1 MARNGQRV
9 MVTWVHHLNELS
21 AAPRDPCVLL
31 TPLSGS
37 ELEQRAHRR
46 ALASKMA
53 EIVFGEAGLKIG
65 STQEGALRFFA
76 NDRPVSLFLSHATR
90 GGVSAIAVARTPV
103 GVDLEL
109 LQPYFEPAWNILHA
123 HEKDLL
129 ENLDSKTREQS
140 AQHHAFLKIW
150 TAKEACLKL
159 DGRGLLVEPGLL
171 EVIGHTARNHA
182 NAASY
187 KLDYFETDRLIACLA
202 ERNELE
208 HDQHLARS

>member
-1 MARNGQRV
+1 

-21 AAPRDPCVLL
+21 AASVGPSVLL

-37 ELEQRAHRR
+37 EFEQRAHRR
-46 ALASKMA
+46 ALALQMA

-76 NDRPVSLFLSHATR
+76 NNQPVSLFLSHATR

-109 LQPYFEPAWNILHA
+109 LQPHFEPAWNILHT
-123 HEKDLL
+123 HEKAL
-129 ENLDSKTREQS
+129 LDSKTREKS

-150 TAKEACLKL
+150 TGKEACLKL
-159 DGRGLLVEPGLL
+159 EGQGLLVEPGLL
-171 EVIGHTARNHA
+171 EVIGHTARSHA

-187 KLDYFETDRLIACLA
+187 QLDYFETDGFIACLA
-202 ERNELE
+202 ARNELE
-208 HDQHLARS
+208 DHQHLARNL

>member
-1 MARNGQRV
+1 M

-21 AAPRDPCVLL
+21 VGSVDPCVLL

-37 ELEQRAHRR
+37 EFVQRAHRR
-46 ALASKMA
+46 ALALKMA

-76 NDRPVSLFLSHATR
+76 NDQPVSLYLSHATR
-90 GGVSAIAVARTPV
+90 GGVSAIALARTPV

-109 LQPYFEPAWNILHA
+109 LQPHFEPAWNILHA
-123 HEKDLL
+123 REKARL
-129 ENLDSKTREQS
+129 ENLDSKTREKS

-150 TAKEACLKL
+150 TGKEACLKL
-159 DGRGLLVEPGLL
+159 DGQGLLVEPGLL

-182 NAASY
+182 TAASY
-187 KLDYFETDRLIACLA
+187 QLDYFETDRFIACLA
-202 ERNELE
+202 ERSELE
-208 HDQHLARS
+208 DDRHLARNL

>member
-1 MARNGQRV
+1 

-21 AAPRDPCVLL
+21 AASVGPCVLL

-37 ELEQRAHRR
+37 EFEQRAHRR
-46 ALASKMA
+46 ALALKMA

-65 STQEGALRFFA
+65 STQAGALRFFA
-76 NDRPVSLFLSHATR
+76 NDQPGSLFLSHASR
-90 GGVSAIAVARTPV
+90 GGVSAIAVARAPV

-109 LQPYFEPAWNILHA
+109 LLPHFEPAWNILHA
-123 HEKDLL
+123 HEKALL
-129 ENLDSKTREQS
+129 ESLDSKTREKS

-150 TAKEACLKL
+150 TGKEACLKL
-159 DGRGLLVEPGLL
+159 EGQGLLVEPGLL

-187 KLDYFETDRLIACLA
+187 QLDYFETDRFIACLS
-202 ERNELE
+202 ERNALE
-208 HDQHLARS
+208 DDQRLVRNL